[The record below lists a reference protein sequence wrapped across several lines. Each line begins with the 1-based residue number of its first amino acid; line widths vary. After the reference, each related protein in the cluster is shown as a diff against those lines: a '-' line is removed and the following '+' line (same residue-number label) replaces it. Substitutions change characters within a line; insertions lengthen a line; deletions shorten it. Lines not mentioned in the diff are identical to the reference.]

1 MPVEIGTP
9 GRTLTIIL
17 GVQVG
22 VLSVIHDIVR
32 NKDGDNDGAVSVE
45 SARFDQRPENWTFLG
60 TWPVNHFRQI
70 NWGTDILLT
79 PSEESDNTIV
89 EKYNALVTPAD
100 AAQRSSTSRRC
111 STSQQCLFNCRRK
124 DL

>member
-1 MPVEIGTP
+1 MHPQGCQILSLDALLFGLNHMPIEIGTP

-60 TWPVNHFRQI
+60 TWPVN
-70 NWGTDILLT
+70 
-79 PSEESDNTIV
+79 PSA
-89 EKYNALVTPAD
+89 K
-100 AAQRSSTSRRC
+100 STGERTFS
-111 STSQQCLFNCRRK
+111 
-124 DL
+124 